1 MKKQNIYLI
10 AHYVTRPRDPRKTHI
25 PGYMKNP
32 ANHQYDERV
41 QISTKLRTQDVVSGK
56 IIMNLSE
63 KTVEK
68 NSFNGKKDFNELFKY
83 FFKGYHTYV
92 TEVMSKLDPEYFNQ
106 MLDEM
111 QAELDANQQAQDEAA
126 HIAEVAELHN
136 IPKEELKAMVAEDK
150 EQ

>member
-10 AHYVTRPRDPRKTHI
+10 AHYVTKPRDPRKTHI
-25 PGYMKNP
+25 PGYMKDP
-32 ANHQYDERV
+32 ANHQYDEKV
-41 QISTKLRTQDVVSGK
+41 QISTRLRNQDVLSAK

-63 KTVEK
+63 KKVDK
-68 NSFNGKKDFNELFKY
+68 NSFNSNKDFNELFKY
-83 FFKGYHTYV
+83 FFKGYHKYV
-92 TEVMSKLDPEYFNQ
+92 TEVMSKLDPEYFNK

-111 QAELDANQQAQDEAA
+111 QAELDADQQSVEEIT

-136 IPKEELKAMVAEDK
+136 IPKEELEAMVAEAK